1 MHFSSSR
8 VRARA
13 RARARAR
20 KCCLIKDLI
29 ITDSSTVPPAGNSSK
44 AQRNSLSERKSNR
57 RYCRGNGGGRGDSG
71 GRNVGEA
78 VEEEKVGNTPGTL
91 LRTADAAAGIPDTPV
106 AAALMGIPA
115 VAELMDI
122 PVADDVGGYRAIRN
136 LEEGNSYWIGDGLK
150 RVVEFGDI

>member
-1 MHFSSSR
+1 MKTTE
-8 VRARA
+8 VR
-13 RARARAR
+13 R
-20 KCCLIKDLI
+20 KRRIEMR
-29 ITDSSTVPPAGNSSK
+29 T
-44 AQRNSLSERKSNR
+44 SLSERKSNR

-136 LEEGNSYWIGDGLK
+136 LKIDWIRREK
-150 RVVEFGDI
+150 ITKK